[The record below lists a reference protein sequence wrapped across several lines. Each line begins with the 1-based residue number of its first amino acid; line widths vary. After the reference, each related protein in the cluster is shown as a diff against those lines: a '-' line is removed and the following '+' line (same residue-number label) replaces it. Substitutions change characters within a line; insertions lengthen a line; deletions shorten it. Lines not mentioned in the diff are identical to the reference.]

1 MEMLNPKALGIAGG
15 GLCGLYIFCLGLA
28 ATYLG
33 WGEELI
39 EPISSFYRGY
49 EATLVG
55 SIFGAIWGMIDGF
68 IAGYIFALIYN
79 WARKKYK

>member
-1 MEMLNPKALGIAGG
+1 MLNPKALGIAGG
-15 GLCGLYIFCLGLA
+15 ALCGLYILCLGLA

-33 WGEELI
+33 WGEGIVELI
-39 EPISSFYRGY
+39 STFYRGY
-49 EATLVG
+49 GATLTG
-55 SIFGAIWGMIDGF
+55 SIIGAIWGMMDGF